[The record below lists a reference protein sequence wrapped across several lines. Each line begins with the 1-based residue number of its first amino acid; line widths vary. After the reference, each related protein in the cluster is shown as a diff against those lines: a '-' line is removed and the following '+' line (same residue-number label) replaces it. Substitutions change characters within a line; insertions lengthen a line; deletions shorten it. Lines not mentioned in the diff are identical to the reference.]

1 MTEMVRSI
9 EAAADRLPGEIA
21 IVKREIEDEKRRLA

>member
-1 MTEMVRSI
+1 MVRSI
-9 EAAADRLPGEIA
+9 EAAADRLQGEIA